1 MDARHPVFTPPA
13 GSVEACIR
21 PMTTTTPIETVEPG
35 LSDYLKQARRRVDG
49 ALAAYLPGVDPGSSS
64 PCPNRLAE
72 AMRYSLLGGGKR
84 LRPILA
90 LMAAEACGAEADSA
104 MPAACALEMV
114 HTYSL
119 IHDDLP
125 SMDDDDLRRGRPTC
139 HKAFD
144 EATAVLAGDALLT
157 LAFEVLARDVR
168 PVDAAA
174 RCVLALAEGAGP
186 SGMVGGQMADL
197 QAEGRLDSNLGEL
210 EAIHRRKT
218 GALLRASLKMG
229 AIVAG
234 ADSAILEALDVYGHA
249 VGLAFQIVDDL
260 LDVQGD
266 EAKLGK
272 RVNKDHGLG
281 KWTYPGLLGLDGSRR
296 HARELADEAV
306 TALAPL
312 SERGGRLRALALDLL
327 ERDR

>member
-1 MDARHPVFTPPA
+1 
-13 GSVEACIR
+13 
-21 PMTTTTPIETVEPG
+21 MTTTTPIEAVEIG
-35 LSDYLKQARRRVDG
+35 LSESLNEARRRVER
-49 ALAAYLPGVDPGSSS
+49 ALSAYLPDLVADAEPM
-64 PCPNRLAE
+64 PACPSRLLE

-84 LRPILA
+84 LRPILV
-90 LMAAEACGAEADSA
+90 LMAAEACGADPDSA

-144 EATAVLAGDALLT
+144 EATAVLAGDGLLT
-157 LAFEVLARDVR
+157 LAFEVLARDIR
-168 PVDAAA
+168 PAEAAA

-186 SGMVGGQMADL
+186 AGMVGGQMADL
-197 QAEGRLDSNLGEL
+197 QAEGRLDANLDEL

-229 AIVAG
+229 GIVAG
-234 ADSAILEALDVYGHA
+234 ADDVILEALDAYGHA

-281 KWTYPGLLGLDGSRR
+281 KWTYPGLLGLEGSRR

-306 TALAPL
+306 MALAPL
-312 SERGGRLRALALDLL
+312 GDRGARLRALALDLL